1 MVFKLN
7 CIMMVETRIL
17 TLCRRKVVQL
27 CFIMSPGKII
37 FAVLELLPVSPVP
50 PYFMIFGIR
59 GQVTDV
65 MSDCVKLLVNRF
77 RGYWVLISQNCHF
90 PFTCCVALTTVHALP
105 CDTVINASCLAWR
118 QVLCFCLYWF
128 AGVLVCSYENNFIA
142 SNYCRHAVSEFWFG
156 FLHMK
161 SLKTSAAETP

>member
-17 TLCRRKVVQL
+17 TLCRRKGVQL

-50 PYFMIFGIR
+50 PNFMIFGIR
-59 GQVTDV
+59 GQFTDV

-77 RGYWVLISQNCHF
+77 RGYWVLISQKLPF
-90 PFTCCVALTTVHALP
+90 PIDLLRRPYNSARTAVRHCDKCQLLGLTTSALFLP
-105 CDTVINASCLAWR
+105 VLIRWCLR
-118 QVLCFCLYWF
+118 L
-128 AGVLVCSYENNFIA
+128 
-142 SNYCRHAVSEFWFG
+142 
-156 FLHMK
+156 FLWK
-161 SLKTSAAETP
+161 